1 NPLII
6 LGTEE
11 LKQAE
16 SVLKQSFP
24 RVYGCIFNINRG
36 KPHNLEVIADQW
48 PDFTLIICKP
58 KVQVT
63 SHDLKGDF
71 NTYSIYS
78 KSKDSL
84 QNFLNTP
91 GVINK
96 HAFTLLNYS
105 CFNIPKHV
113 HPAQTQILYHCY
125 IFHLF
130 MSFAIF
136 AGFEKK
142 NETTHCTLFY
152 LTNRPTFLNFPC
164 FYYLTFSYI
173 RCFFSYAGL
182 RLALLSPAHAHLVN
196 STWKYGG
203 DHNSY
208 NSVQNYITHNPSL
221 CVIEEGGTEPVSWL
235 LVYQHAALGLLYTLP
250 QHRREGYAKLLV
262 SVMAENLLDRG
273 HPVYCFVEKE
283 NDSFYK
289 LFTSLGLSSINDNK
303 YKYKS
308 P

>member
-1 NPLII
+1 RLLQTSGQISLSLFANP
-6 LGTEE
+6 
-11 LKQAE
+11 K
-16 SVLKQSFP
+16 
-24 RVYGCIFNINRG
+24 
-36 KPHNLEVIADQW
+36 
-48 PDFTLIICKP
+48 
-58 KVQVT
+58 
-63 SHDLKGDF
+63 
-71 NTYSIYS
+71 
-78 KSKDSL
+78 
-84 QNFLNTP
+84 
-91 GVINK
+91 
-96 HAFTLLNYS
+96 
-105 CFNIPKHV
+105 
-113 HPAQTQILYHCY
+113 
-125 IFHLF
+125 
-130 MSFAIF
+130 
-136 AGFEKK
+136 
-142 NETTHCTLFY
+142 
-152 LTNRPTFLNFPC
+152 
-164 FYYLTFSYI
+164 
-173 RCFFSYAGL
+173 FSYAGL

>member
-1 NPLII
+1 
-6 LGTEE
+6 
-11 LKQAE
+11 
-16 SVLKQSFP
+16 SFP
-24 RVYGCIFNINRG
+24 RVHQGVYGCIFNINRG

-63 SHDLKGDF
+63 TGTH
-71 NTYSIYS
+71 SI
-78 KSKDSL
+78 
-84 QNFLNTP
+84 P
-91 GVINK
+91 
-96 HAFTLLNYS
+96 
-105 CFNIPKHV
+105 
-113 HPAQTQILYHCY
+113 QTQILYHCY